1 MMIHVRENLRLN
13 PSLIMKAERMENGNL
28 HVTMT
33 SGEVV
38 ILVSPESDL
47 DGILRTLDQS
57 G

>member
-1 MMIHVRENLRLN
+1 MMILVRPNLRLN
-13 PSLIMKAERMENGNL
+13 PALIMKAEQMENGNL

-38 ILVSPESDL
+38 ILSSPESDL
-47 DGILRTLDQS
+47 DGILRTLDQ